1 MTATMYSSLYQPQQW
16 AQYGNELLPQTIAT
30 IENGTADS
38 ASSLTKYDD
47 ILARNPLLVVV

>member
-1 MTATMYSSLYQPQQW
+1 MLWVCITATMYSSLYQPQQW

-38 ASSLTKYDD
+38 AGSLTKYVS
-47 ILARNPLLVVV
+47 P

>member
-1 MTATMYSSLYQPQQW
+1 MYSSLYQPQQW

-47 ILARNPLLVVV
+47 ILSLTFPIAVV